1 MFMCVAHR
9 DDGVPAPVRHSNI
22 GMGRKLAQ
30 MSQFPQE
37 EMVDIAP
44 LDRTGWLA
52 SQTDDFRR
60 WVASAG
66 GWRTYAPGQ
75 FIYQAG
81 DASDG
86 LYGLAEGG
94 LEISFPLIAQE
105 PVVVYRAEVGYWI
118 GDNAELAELPR
129 MVSLMAATECRIL
142 QLPSREIRAVLA
154 ARPEHWRA
162 FYRLSATNVNLLAV
176 LLAEALALTV
186 RARVCRRLLQ
196 LSKES
201 GDVEIT
207 QDDLA
212 RLLGVARATLR
223 RTLADLADLGGIELH
238 YRKVNVRNRA
248 VLVEYQDEQ

>member
-1 MFMCVAHR
+1 
-9 DDGVPAPVRHSNI
+9 
-22 GMGRKLAQ
+22 
-30 MSQFPQE
+30 MSQFPQG
-37 EMVDIAP
+37 EMLDIAP

-60 WVASAG
+60 WVAGSAV
-66 GWRTYAPGQ
+66 WRTYAPGQ

-81 DASDG
+81 DSSNG

-94 LEISFPLIAQE
+94 LEITFPLIAQE
-105 PVVVYRAEVGYWI
+105 PVVVYRAEVGVWI

-142 QLPSREIRAVLA
+142 QLPGRAIRTLLA
-154 ARPEHWRA
+154 EQPEHWRA
-162 FYRLSATNVNLLAV
+162 FYRLSATNVKILAV

-201 GDVEIT
+201 PDVEIT

-212 RLLGVARATLR
+212 RMLGVARATMR
-223 RTLADLADLGGIELH
+223 RTLADLADVGGIELR
-238 YRKVNVRNRA
+238 YRKVRVRNPA
-248 VLVEYQDEQ
+248 VLIEHQDEQ

>member
-1 MFMCVAHR
+1 MH
-9 DDGVPAPVRHSNI
+9 
-22 GMGRKLAQ
+22 
-30 MSQFPQE
+30 
-37 EMVDIAP
+37 DIAP

-60 WVASAG
+60 WVASAAV
-66 GWRTYAPGQ
+66 WRTYAPGQ

-81 DASDG
+81 DLSNG

-94 LEISFPLIAQE
+94 LEITFPLIAQE
-105 PVVVYRAEVGYWI
+105 PVVVYRAEVGVWI

-142 QLPSREIRAVLA
+142 QLPSRAIRALLA
-154 ARPEHWRA
+154 EQPEHWRA

-201 GDVEIT
+201 SDVEIT

-212 RLLGVARATLR
+212 RMLGVARATMR
-223 RTLADLADLGGIELH
+223 RTLADLADVGGIELR
-238 YRKVNVRNRA
+238 YRKVRVRNPA
-248 VLVEYQDEQ
+248 VLIEHQDEQ